1 VPTNLT
7 SLPTWVL
14 SSAATRSHQILQ
26 SLLTQAGVSGYEYR
40 CLSALAA
47 SEHLSQTDL
56 GSAAALDPRDVTH
69 TVRDLEARG
78 LVSRVKDPGHGR
90 RQLVSLT
97 GDGRHTAARLADVIA
112 DVQDAVFSHL
122 NREERAVLLS
132 LLERV
137 ARP

>member
-1 VPTNLT
+1 VTSNLT
-7 SLPTWVL
+7 SLPTWIL
-14 SSAATRSHQILQ
+14 NSAANRSHHVLQ
-26 SLLTQAGVSGYEYR
+26 SLLTQAGVTGYAYR
-40 CLSALAA
+40 CLTALAA

-78 LVSRVKDPGHGR
+78 LVSRVKDPSHGR

-97 GDGRHTAARLADVIA
+97 VEGRRTAARLTDIIA
-112 DVQDAVFSHL
+112 DVQDTVFRALST
-122 NREERAVLLS
+122 EERTVLLG

>member
-1 VPTNLT
+1 M
-7 SLPTWVL
+7 
-14 SSAATRSHQILQ
+14 
-26 SLLTQAGVSGYEYR
+26 QAGVNGYEYR

-47 SEHLSQTDL
+47 AEQLSQTDL
-56 GSAAALDPRDVTH
+56 GVAAALDPRDVTH

-97 GDGRHTAARLADVIA
+97 GDGQRTAARLADIIA
-112 DVQDAVFSHL
+112 EVQDTVFSDL
-122 NREERAVLLS
+122 SRKERSVLLD

-137 ARP
+137 AQP

>member
-1 VPTNLT
+1 
-7 SLPTWVL
+7 VL
-14 SSAATRSHQILQ
+14 QA
-26 SLLTQAGVSGYEYR
+26 LLMQAGVNGYEYR

-47 SEHLSQTDL
+47 AEQLSQTDL
-56 GSAAALDPRDVTH
+56 GVAAALDPRDVTH

-97 GDGRHTAARLADVIA
+97 GDGQRTAARLADIIA
-112 DVQDAVFSHL
+112 EVQDTVFSDL
-122 NREERAVLLS
+122 SRKERSVLLD

-137 ARP
+137 AQP